1 MAISFVAAGSTVAG
15 ANPTVPVPAGY
26 AANDFLL
33 LFVAAG
39 TVTTPTGWT
48 SIAGNTIPGTATQ
61 LYYKIASASESSVS
75 VTVTNTATLS
85 GMLAYR
91 GTSGIDV
98 QMSSFNNSS
107 GATSLATSSI
117 TTTQTNDYV
126 ISYYA
131 SGAGVTTWGSAPAS
145 TTSRLSVNSTA
156 TIRGVLL
163 VDEVQAS
170 AGATTART
178 ATITSS
184 STLSAFSFA
193 IKETAA
199 ATVNSNFFLLM
210 L

>member
-15 ANPTVPVPAGY
+15 PNPTVPVPAGY
-26 AANDFLL
+26 AAGDLFI

-39 TVTTPTGWT
+39 IVTTPTGWT
-48 SIAGNTIPGTATQ
+48 LLAGTTLGTATQ
-61 LYYKIASASESSVS
+61 IYYKGANASESSVS
-75 VTVTNTATLS
+75 VSVANAATLS
-85 GMLAYR
+85 GMVAYR
-91 GTSGIDV
+91 GVNTFDV
-98 QMSSFNNSS
+98 QMASFNTSAS
-107 GATSLATSSI
+107 ATSLATSSI

-131 SGAGVTTWGSAPAS
+131 NGTGVNTWGSAPAS
-145 TTSRLSVNSTA
+145 TTSRVSVNSTA

-193 IKETAA
+193 IKETTA